1 MNTTHRI
8 IFGASQQM
16 SSIPSQSVQL
26 VVTSP
31 PYPMI
36 AMWDEQFSTQDPAI
50 AEALR
55 KKPYVAYEQ
64 MHQLLDIVWQNCYR
78 VLSPGGILCI
88 NIGDATRS
96 TNGQFAIYTNHSRI
110 TSACERIGFSSLP
123 GIIWRK
129 VNNQPNKFMGSG
141 MLPCGA
147 YVSLEHEHILI
158 FREGE
163 KRAYSDPDTQATR
176 NASAYFWEERNRWFS
191 DVWEIPGVEQ
201 RLTTEDARSRSA
213 AYPLE
218 IPYRL
223 IQMYSIQ
230 GDTVLDP
237 FLGTGTTQLAAMVS
251 FRNSIGFELDTN
263 LRTTVQQQFSHLR
276 VDDANAYIK
285 KRFDQHM
292 RFVKERESAGKPLKY
307 FHNRWKMKV
316 MTGQETAITW
326 KWLKA
331 IEFKPMQS
339 LYNVHYTPMNNP
351 RELPFFM
358 R

>member
-16 SSIPSQSVQL
+16 SSIPSQSIQL

-36 AMWDEQFSTQDPAI
+36 AMWDEQFCAQDSAI
-50 AEALR
+50 VEALN
-55 KKPYVAYEQ
+55 KDPHVAYEH

-96 TNGQFAIYTNHSRI
+96 ISGQFAIYTNHSRI
-110 TSACERIGFSSLP
+110 IAACERFGFTCLP
-123 GIIWRK
+123 SILWRK
-129 VNNQPNKFMGSG
+129 VNNRPNKFMGSG

-158 FREGE
+158 FRKGE
-163 KRAYSDPDTQATR
+163 KRTYNDPDTQATR

-191 DVWEIPGVEQ
+191 DIWEIPGVDQ
-201 RLTTEDARSRSA
+201 SLTTEDARSRSA

-237 FLGTGTTQLAAMVS
+237 FVGTGTTQLAAMVS
-251 FRNSIGFELDTN
+251 YRNSIGIELDAN
-263 LRTTVQQQFSHLR
+263 LKSTVQQQLARLR

-285 KRFDQHM
+285 KRYDQHM
-292 RFVKERESAGKPLKY
+292 RFVKERETSGKPLKY
-307 FHNRWKMKV
+307 IHNRWKMKV
-316 MTGQETAITW
+316 MTGQETAISW
-326 KWLKA
+326 HWLKA
-331 IEFKPMQS
+331 IEYKPTQS
-339 LYNVHYTPMNNP
+339 LFNVYYTPMNNP
-351 RELPFFM
+351 RELPFYM